1 MVYVIGDLHLSFG
14 VDKPMD
20 IFGYKWD
27 RHTEKLS
34 ENWKE
39 QVKEDDTVIIAG
51 DFSWASNLEQAYK
64 DFQFINELPGKKI
77 ILKGNHDYWWST
89 VTKMT
94 NYLEENNFKNISFL
108 YNNSYEFED
117 FEIVGT
123 KGWSDQ
129 EITGFE
135 KNVLREIGR
144 LKNSIKS
151 TKTDKPKIAVLHHPP
166 FFIGE
171 KEEYKFTNVLEEYD
185 VSKCYY
191 GHLHGES
198 HKTAIQGIRNGI
210 EYHLISGDYLDFKLM
225 RIEL

>member
-1 MVYVIGDLHLSFG
+1 
-14 VDKPMD
+14 
-20 IFGYKWD
+20 
-27 RHTEKLS
+27 
-34 ENWKE
+34 
-39 QVKEDDTVIIAG
+39 
-51 DFSWASNLEQAYK
+51 
-64 DFQFINELPGKKI
+64 
-77 ILKGNHDYWWST
+77 
-89 VTKMT
+89 MT

-129 EITGFE
+129 EIAGFE

-151 TKTDKPKIAVLHHPP
+151 TKTDKPKIAILHHPP

-171 KEEYKFTNVLEEYD
+171 KEEYKFTNVLEEHS

-198 HKTAIQGIRNGI
+198 HKTAIQGVRNGI
-210 EYHLISGDYLDFKLM
+210 AYHLISGDYLDFKLM